1 MARSAFDKPPIRPV
15 DLFEDFVEQRGDLRP
30 RQTNV
35 EFFEARRSSGQKR
48 PLIVIVVAWL
58 ICAAFAITVGF
69 VAWLMIGALTM
80 YQL

>member
-1 MARSAFDKPPIRPV
+1 MPRSAFDKPPIRPV

-35 EFFEARRSSGQKR
+35 EFVEARRSSRQKR
-48 PLIVIVVAWL
+48 PLIVTVVAWL

>member
-1 MARSAFDKPPIRPV
+1 MPRSAFDKPPIRPV
-15 DLFEDFVEQRGDLRP
+15 DLFEDFVEQRGDLRT

-35 EFFEARRSSGQKR
+35 EFVEARRSSRQKR
-48 PLIVIVVAWL
+48 PLIVTVVAWL